1 MKEVT
6 IEDGVYIF
14 KLDKLL
20 NERGITKT
28 KLVKDTGTDFKVI
41 KWISTGNLIRID
53 KYLIDWKNDKNRLP
67 LIVKGARQIGKTESI
82 ENFGK
87 NNYENVVVINFVLQK
102 QYKNIFDD
110 GFDVDTIIRNI
121 SLINPNFNFTPGKT
135 LIFFDEIQDCI
146 NATTSLKSF
155 NIDGRYDVI
164 CSGSLMG
171 INYQEIESNSVGN
184 KQDYEMNSMDF
195 EEFLWAKGYK
205 ETQIEEMYSYMLNCK
220 PLPKVMYSVMLENFK
235 EYMIVGGMP
244 AIVNRFVEQKNYSGI
259 LNMQRQILLDYEED
273 ITKYAGGLDK
283 GKILNVYRKIPVFL
297 GNENKK
303 FQISKIEHNAR
314 NREYVG
320 VIDWLSNAGII
331 NISYCME
338 QPFLPLKGNYNP
350 DNYRL
355 YFKDTGLLVAS
366 LDDEAG
372 EDLRVNKNFNT
383 YKGALYENIIG
394 EMLVKEGYS
403 LYFYKNEKGTIEM
416 DFFIRDKDSLIPIE
430 VKASDNE
437 TLSLNKLIE
446 SDKYKDI
453 KYGIKLC
460 NKNIGFNGKFYTF
473 PYFLTF
479 MLKRFLKEK

>member
-1 MKEVT
+1 MPRLKR
-6 IEDGVYIF
+6 
-14 KLDKLL
+14 K
-20 NERGITKT
+20 
-28 KLVKDTGTDFKVI
+28 
-41 KWISTGNLIRID
+41 ID
-53 KYLIDWKNDKNRLP
+53 KYLIEWKNDKNRLP

-87 NNYENVVVINFVLQK
+87 NNYENVVEINFVLQK

-121 SLINPNFNFTPGKT
+121 SLINPNFNFTTGKT

-220 PLPKVMYSVMLENFK
+220 PLPKVMYDVMLENFK

-338 QPFLPLKGNYNP
+338 TPFLPLKGNYNP

-479 MLKRFLKEK
+479 LLKRFLKEKS